1 MNEVKRYDFDM
12 LNCDEPSI
20 GEFREHTEGDYT
32 KFADFQSERAARIAA
47 ETKLAELEELED
59 AVKDFIG
66 LMEKLSEV
74 SAHEN
79 QYTLYVRNTLILL
92 AKEKLKARSKS

>member
-47 ETKLAELEELED
+47 ETKLSELED
-59 AVKDFIG
+59 VIAEIAYKKNNNEYGIMRRVIRGDS
-66 LMEKLSEV
+66 KLFK
-74 SAHEN
+74 AIEN
-79 QYTLYVRNTLILL
+79 SI
-92 AKEKLKARSKS
+92 ARSKS

>member
-32 KFADFQSERAARIAA
+32 KYDDFQSERAARIAA
-47 ETKLAELEELED
+47 ETKLAELED
-59 AVKDFIG
+59 AVISLPVTHVPIG
-66 LMEKLSEV
+66 SRLSDQMI
-74 SAHEN
+74 A
-79 QYTLYVRNTLILL
+79 LRNTIF
-92 AKEKLKARSKS
+92 EERKARSKS